1 MLQQVDVPRVLYM
14 VLIPHLTSEDNIGG
28 RRTLRNGGTAAPK
41 HVKDG
46 RLRPCHIS
54 SFIIVPNCHE
64 RVSLE
69 VRRSVTIATHVQMN
83 KWTANLS
90 HRLNLEIGGTV
101 NLFIQPCIRLF
112 RYSLFV
118 VPSRK

>member
-1 MLQQVDVPRVLYM
+1 M
-14 VLIPHLTSEDNIGG
+14 
-28 RRTLRNGGTAAPK
+28 APK
-41 HVKDG
+41 QVKDG
-46 RLRPCHIS
+46 RLRPLSHLLICNS
-54 SFIIVPNCHE
+54 AKLPE
-64 RVSLE
+64 RVSLD

-101 NLFIQPCIRLF
+101 SLFIQPCIRLF